1 MEIEKL
7 IRKNIWE
14 LQPYSCARE
23 EYEGGQAILLDAN
36 ENPFDT
42 GVNRYP
48 DPYQRELKKELARL
62 KEVKVDHMILGNGS
76 DELIDLLIRSFCEPA
91 EDNIVVFSP
100 GYAMYEVSAAINR
113 VGVKKIDL
121 TADLLPDWS
130 ELRRRVDDRTKL
142 IFLCTPNNPTGK
154 VIPYGQIERLCGE
167 FQGMVIVDEAYIDF
181 TDAPSA
187 VHLLDKYRNVVVL
200 QTLSKAWGMAGL
212 RLGIGLADPEV
223 VGILNR
229 VKAPYNIGG
238 LTQQTALA
246 LLRQY
251 DLFQNRRTGIILERE
266 RLIRELRG
274 LGIFR
279 RVYDSEANFILVI
292 TEFCQKLYRYL
303 IACRVVVRLRDIPPL
318 IGGGIRITV
327 GTREEND
334 RLLEVLHKYDNV
346 MEVNTGRY
354 DHQRTDRQFSGGP
367 AGKTG
372 VYAGSDRSTAGDYRE
387 YGFSIGDGE

>member
-62 KEVKVDHMILGNGS
+62 KEVKVDPMILGNGS

-100 GYAMYEVSAAINR
+100 GYVMYEVSAAINR

-334 RLLEVLHKYDNV
+334 RLLEVLHEYDNV
-346 MEVNTGRY
+346 MEVNTL
-354 DHQRTDRQFSGGP
+354 
-367 AGKTG
+367 
-372 VYAGSDRSTAGDYRE
+372 
-387 YGFSIGDGE
+387 

>member
-1 MEIEKL
+1 MKKAKGWRLEVKGRDNEIRGNLEKL

-212 RLGIGLADPEV
+212 GIGLADPEV

-334 RLLEVLHKYDNV
+334 RLLEVLHEYDNV
-346 MEVNTGRY
+346 MEVNTL
-354 DHQRTDRQFSGGP
+354 
-367 AGKTG
+367 
-372 VYAGSDRSTAGDYRE
+372 
-387 YGFSIGDGE
+387 

>member
-48 DPYQRELKKELARL
+48 DPYQLELKKELARL
-62 KEVKVDHMILGNGS
+62 KEVKGDHMILGNGS

-334 RLLEVLHKYDNV
+334 RLLEVLHEYDNV
-346 MEVNTGRY
+346 MEVNTL
-354 DHQRTDRQFSGGP
+354 
-367 AGKTG
+367 
-372 VYAGSDRSTAGDYRE
+372 
-387 YGFSIGDGE
+387 

>member
-181 TDAPSA
+181 ADTPG
-187 VHLLDKYRNVVVL
+187 LLGELDRFPNLIIL

-212 RLGIGLADPEV
+212 RLGLAFAQEESV
-223 VGILNR
+223 ETLSR
-229 VKAPYNIGG
+229 VKYPYNINVI
-238 LTQQTALA
+238 TQRAVLERLETSIDGQVAE
-246 LLRQY
+246 
-251 DLFQNRRTGIILERE
+251 IVSERE
-266 RLIRELRG
+266 RVAEALRT
-274 LGIFR
+274 LPAVRKI
-279 RVYDSEANFILVI
+279 YPSQANFLLARFDDPRGVY
-292 TEFCQKLYRYL
+292 ER
-303 IACRVVVRLRDIPPL
+303 L
-318 IGGGIRITV
+318 IGEGIIVRDRSRVAGCEGCLRITI
-327 GTREEND
+327 GTPAQND
-334 RLLEVLHKYDNV
+334 RLIETLKNE
-346 MEVNTGRY
+346 
-354 DHQRTDRQFSGGP
+354 
-367 AGKTG
+367 
-372 VYAGSDRSTAGDYRE
+372 TA
-387 YGFSIGDGE
+387 

>member
-1 MEIEKL
+1 MGKISEIALFQQSETYALVVEIRTTVKEIAMDIGRSFMEIETL

-346 MEVNTGRY
+346 MEVN
-354 DHQRTDRQFSGGP
+354 
-367 AGKTG
+367 AL
-372 VYAGSDRSTAGDYRE
+372 
-387 YGFSIGDGE
+387 

>member
-130 ELRRRVDDRTKL
+130 ELRRRVDDRTQL

-187 VHLLDKYRNVVVL
+187 VHLLYKYRNVVVL

-334 RLLEVLHKYDNV
+334 RLLEVLHEYDNV
-346 MEVNTGRY
+346 MEVNTL
-354 DHQRTDRQFSGGP
+354 
-367 AGKTG
+367 
-372 VYAGSDRSTAGDYRE
+372 
-387 YGFSIGDGE
+387 

>member
-62 KEVKVDHMILGNGS
+62 KAVKVDHMILGNGS

-346 MEVNTGRY
+346 MEVK
-354 DHQRTDRQFSGGP
+354 
-367 AGKTG
+367 AL
-372 VYAGSDRSTAGDYRE
+372 
-387 YGFSIGDGE
+387 

>member
-1 MEIEKL
+1 MRIKMRSQFVSKQFKIHNLKFKEVKTLQEL
-7 IRKNIWE
+7 TRPNIWK
-14 LQPYSCARE
+14 LKPYSSARD
-23 EYEGGQAILLDAN
+23 EYKGVTASVFLDAN
-36 ENPFDT
+36 ENPYNT
-42 GVNRYP
+42 PHNRYP
-48 DPYQRELKKELARL
+48 DPMQCELKTLLSKI
-62 KEVKVDHMILGNGS
+62 KKVSPEHIFLGNGS
-76 DELIDLLIRSFCEPA
+76 DEAIDLVFRAFCEPGK
-91 EDNIVVFSP
+91 DNVVAIDPTYGMYQVCADVNDVEYRKVLLDDDFQFS
-100 GYAMYEVSAAINR
+100 ADKLLAAT
-113 VGVKKIDL
+113 D
-121 TADLLPDWS
+121 
-130 ELRRRVDDRTKL
+130 EHTKL

-334 RLLEVLHKYDNV
+334 RLLEVLHEYDNV
-346 MEVNTGRY
+346 MEVNTL
-354 DHQRTDRQFSGGP
+354 
-367 AGKTG
+367 
-372 VYAGSDRSTAGDYRE
+372 
-387 YGFSIGDGE
+387 

>member
-48 DPYQRELKKELARL
+48 DPYQRELKKELDRL

-346 MEVNTGRY
+346 MEVN
-354 DHQRTDRQFSGGP
+354 
-367 AGKTG
+367 AL
-372 VYAGSDRSTAGDYRE
+372 
-387 YGFSIGDGE
+387 

>member
-23 EYEGGQAILLDAN
+23 EYDGGQAILLDAN

-62 KEVKVDHMILGNGS
+62 KEVKEECMILGNGS

-91 EDNIVVFSP
+91 KDNIIVFSP
-100 GYAMYEVSAAINR
+100 GYAMYEVSAAINQA
-113 VGVKKIDL
+113 GVKKIDL
-121 TADLLPDWS
+121 TADFLPDWS
-130 ELRRRVDDRTKL
+130 GLWRQADDRTKL

-154 VIPYGQIERLCGE
+154 VIPYGQVERLCRE

-187 VHLLDKYRNVVVL
+187 VRLLDQYRNIVVL

-223 VGILNR
+223 TGVLNR
-229 VKAPYNIGG
+229 VKAPYNIGV
-238 LTQQTALA
+238 LTQRTALS

-251 DLFQNRRTGIILERE
+251 ELFRNRRNEIILERE
-266 RLIRELRG
+266 RLIRELRA

-279 RVYDSEANFILVI
+279 QVYDSEANFILVI
-292 TEFCQKLYRYL
+292 TEFCQELYRYL
-303 IACRVVVRLRDIPPL
+303 ISCRLVVRLRDIPPL

-334 RLLEVLHKYDNV
+334 RLLEAL
-346 MEVNTGRY
+346 
-354 DHQRTDRQFSGGP
+354 
-367 AGKTG
+367 
-372 VYAGSDRSTAGDYRE
+372 RE
-387 YGFSIGDGE
+387 YDQEIK

>member
-14 LQPYSCARE
+14 LQHYSSALE

-62 KEVKVDHMILGNGS
+62 KEVKVDHMILGNWS

-334 RLLEVLHKYDNV
+334 RLLEVLHEYDNV
-346 MEVNTGRY
+346 MEVNTL
-354 DHQRTDRQFSGGP
+354 
-367 AGKTG
+367 
-372 VYAGSDRSTAGDYRE
+372 
-387 YGFSIGDGE
+387 

>member
-48 DPYQRELKKELARL
+48 DHYQRELKKELARL
-62 KEVKVDHMILGNGS
+62 KGVKVDHMILGNGS

-334 RLLEVLHKYDNV
+334 RLLEVLHEYDNV
-346 MEVNTGRY
+346 MEVNTL
-354 DHQRTDRQFSGGP
+354 
-367 AGKTG
+367 
-372 VYAGSDRSTAGDYRE
+372 
-387 YGFSIGDGE
+387 

>member
-62 KEVKVDHMILGNGS
+62 KEVKVDNMILGNGS

-274 LGIFR
+274 LGIFQ

-346 MEVNTGRY
+346 MEVN
-354 DHQRTDRQFSGGP
+354 
-367 AGKTG
+367 AL
-372 VYAGSDRSTAGDYRE
+372 
-387 YGFSIGDGE
+387 

>member
-1 MEIEKL
+1 MNLRVTVSGKVKGHETCSRSES
-7 IRKNIWE
+7 E
-14 LQPYSCARE
+14 SE
-23 EYEGGQAILLDAN
+23 EGVESVAVDAKPRGGRAILLDAN

-334 RLLEVLHKYDNV
+334 RLLEVLHEYDNV
-346 MEVNTGRY
+346 MEVNTL
-354 DHQRTDRQFSGGP
+354 
-367 AGKTG
+367 
-372 VYAGSDRSTAGDYRE
+372 
-387 YGFSIGDGE
+387 

>member
-62 KEVKVDHMILGNGS
+62 KEVDHMILGNGS

-346 MEVNTGRY
+346 MEVN
-354 DHQRTDRQFSGGP
+354 
-367 AGKTG
+367 AL
-372 VYAGSDRSTAGDYRE
+372 
-387 YGFSIGDGE
+387 

>member
-1 MEIEKL
+1 M
-7 IRKNIWE
+7 
-14 LQPYSCARE
+14 
-23 EYEGGQAILLDAN
+23 
-36 ENPFDT
+36 
-42 GVNRYP
+42 
-48 DPYQRELKKELARL
+48 
-62 KEVKVDHMILGNGS
+62 
-76 DELIDLLIRSFCEPA
+76 
-91 EDNIVVFSP
+91 
-100 GYAMYEVSAAINR
+100 
-113 VGVKKIDL
+113 KKIDL
-121 TADLLPDWS
+121 TADWLPDWS

-346 MEVNTGRY
+346 MEVN
-354 DHQRTDRQFSGGP
+354 
-367 AGKTG
+367 AL
-372 VYAGSDRSTAGDYRE
+372 
-387 YGFSIGDGE
+387 